1 MVGGATADG
10 YDDLIKAVLLKLKVW
25 VTKLHYIY
33 QNALHPPQSC
43 DLMSRVL
50 RPQGFQ
56 QSLQPRP
63 LLVNLLTITTF
74 APHTDTRASHLRPT
88 PTPHTKDLTPTPT
101 PHTSHP
107 RLTPYYTFPTPA
119 SQGCPRSPSN
129 AVKPQLAPPNIPLL
143 ATNVGFL
150 WESPHQHPH

>member
-1 MVGGATADG
+1 
-10 YDDLIKAVLLKLKVW
+10 
-25 VTKLHYIY
+25 
-33 QNALHPPQSC
+33 
-43 DLMSRVL
+43 MSRVL

-88 PTPHTKDLTPTPT
+88 PTPQTKDLTPTPT
-101 PHTSHP
+101 PHASHL

-119 SQGCPRSPSN
+119 
-129 AVKPQLAPPNIPLL
+129 VKPQLAPPNMPLL

-150 WESPHQHPH
+150 WESPHRHPH